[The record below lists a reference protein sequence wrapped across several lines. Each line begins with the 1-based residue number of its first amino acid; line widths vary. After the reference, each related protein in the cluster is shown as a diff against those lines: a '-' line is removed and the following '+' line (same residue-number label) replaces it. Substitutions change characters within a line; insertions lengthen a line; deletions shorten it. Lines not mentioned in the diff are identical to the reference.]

1 MRGIIMAEGCGEM
14 RRISEWLDR
23 HPKTRIA
30 LQLMLDGLPVL
41 IMVLHLSSGYSVRML
56 TSGWDGH
63 YRIVP
68 STFYYVTLVC
78 LMILPIP
85 AFVASFLWRD
95 KVVDLFE
102 QYRWCRYVSSMLRVV
117 SALIVSIVFI
127 MDIFLIAAWISI

>member
-1 MRGIIMAEGCGEM
+1 M

-30 LQLMLDGLPVL
+30 LQLVLDGLPVL
-41 IMVLHLSSGYSVRML
+41 VMLLHLSSGYSVKML

-68 STFYYVTLVC
+68 STFYYVTLVS
-78 LMILPIP
+78 LLIIPIP

-102 QYRWCRYVSSMLRVV
+102 QYRWCRWISNLLRISGVVVTTIATLMDVFLLAIGLIWIYGWIKSML
-117 SALIVSIVFI
+117 
-127 MDIFLIAAWISI
+127 

>member
-1 MRGIIMAEGCGEM
+1 MK
-14 RRISEWLDR
+14 RICAWLDR